1 MKLLSLASACVALV
15 LLATAAQAHFVW
27 VYTAADS
34 TGKLVPHIS
43 FGEGAGPSE
52 VDLLDNVKQTKAWLQ
67 KAGQKPQSLTLTK
80 QAGEELGSWVADV
93 DAQGAVV
100 FATCDYGVIERGGKA
115 LLLQYYAK
123 KLDATPEQLKT
134 LGRTEQLPLDV
145 VPTLEGDQC
154 QLTVLWQGKPA
165 ANSEVTIEKK
175 GGKAEKVT
183 ADAEGRLSF
192 KTSGAGEYSIRAKHV
207 EADKTGERE
216 GKAYTSASHYSTLT
230 LNIQ

>member
-1 MKLLSLASACVALV
+1 M
-15 LLATAAQAHFVW
+15 
-27 VYTAADS
+27 
-34 TGKLVPHIS
+34 
-43 FGEGAGPSE
+43 
-52 VDLLDNVKQTKAWLQ
+52 
-67 KAGQKPQSLTLTK
+67 
-80 QAGEELGSWVADV
+80 
-93 DAQGAVV
+93 